1 MSVEGNVGRAVLD
14 LAEIVKSNTIT
25 AVARENGSGKF
36 ELTDEQMAELAIVI
50 GAQIDATIRN
60 SVESITRLTTA

>member
-25 AVARENGSGKF
+25 AVARENGGGKF

-50 GAQIDATIRN
+50 GAQIDSTIRN
-60 SVESITRLTTA
+60 SLESITRLTVQ